1 MIMGSRRLAEMRG
14 VHVVALHPVRR
25 RHRQVSYRG
34 LAAHLY
40 VYQVG
45 LQQLDIAKYD
55 FQLTRSAGVYS
66 LIVNGI

>member
-25 RHRQVSYRG
+25 RHRQVSHRG
-34 LAAHLY
+34 LAAHLC

-45 LQQLDIAKYD
+45 LQQLEIAKYD
-55 FQLTRSAGVYS
+55 FS
-66 LIVNGI
+66 